1 MDLME
6 FVCQELIDYLR
17 CHSHSA
23 LYATS
28 MSPPV
33 AQQIITSMKIIMG
46 EDGTTL
52 GRWRR
57 LSAQLCVRA
66 ALITEALNRSC
77 AETLFGQQW
86 LIKTH

>member
-1 MDLME
+1 MDLMY
-6 FVCQELIDYLR
+6 FLCQELIDYLR

-33 AQQIITSMKIIMG
+33 AQQIITSMRIIMG

-52 GRWRR
+52 GRLRSI
-57 LSAQLCVRA
+57 SAQLCV
-66 ALITEALNRSC
+66 L
-77 AETLFGQQW
+77 ETL
-86 LIKTH
+86 